1 MKKIKKPVFKK
12 NQIIVTAL
20 AAMIAVAGYLNYA
33 GTSFDSSMLTA
44 GSDSVSESDDSD
56 MTADISAED
65 IYAQTGEEEETD
77 IASLDEDY
85 EETASADDS
94 VGETVMASSTGGS
107 TVVAEAKVTREQTRS
122 RNKEILMEVINSTNI
137 SDSEKQD
144 AIDEMVSM
152 TDAAEKELAAE
163 TLLSAQGFEDVVV
176 SISDS
181 GADVVVSS
189 TQVSDAKRAQIEDI
203 VKRSK
208 LPILPLHRCRQQ
220 SEFFGEIY
228 NSLEKFTKI
237 VTAPDDRIKDRIYNS
252 PRSQRSLLLLSWAIF
267 SNSLDNSQ
275 LFLRLILQKDL

>member
-56 MTADISAED
+56 MAADISAED
-65 IYAQTGEEEETD
+65 IYAQTGEEEED

-203 VKRSK
+203 VKRK
-208 LPILPLHRCRQQ
+208 TGIEAANITITPVQAA
-220 SEFFGEIY
+220 E
-228 NSLEKFTKI
+228 
-237 VTAPDDRIKDRIYNS
+237 
-252 PRSQRSLLLLSWAIF
+252 
-267 SNSLDNSQ
+267 
-275 LFLRLILQKDL
+275 

>member
-56 MTADISAED
+56 MAADISAED
-65 IYAQTGEEEETD
+65 IYAQTGEEEEAD

-94 VGETVMASSTGGS
+94 VGETVMVSSTGGS

-137 SDSEKQD
+137 SDSE
-144 AIDEMVSM
+144 VSM

-203 VKRSK
+203 VKRK
-208 LPILPLHRCRQQ
+208 TGIEAANITITPVQAA
-220 SEFFGEIY
+220 E
-228 NSLEKFTKI
+228 
-237 VTAPDDRIKDRIYNS
+237 
-252 PRSQRSLLLLSWAIF
+252 
-267 SNSLDNSQ
+267 
-275 LFLRLILQKDL
+275 

>member
-94 VGETVMASSTGGS
+94 VGETDVRDRKS
-107 TVVAEAKVTREQTRS
+107 VV
-122 RNKEILMEVINSTNI
+122 
-137 SDSEKQD
+137 
-144 AIDEMVSM
+144 
-152 TDAAEKELAAE
+152 
-163 TLLSAQGFEDVVV
+163 
-176 SISDS
+176 
-181 GADVVVSS
+181 
-189 TQVSDAKRAQIEDI
+189 
-203 VKRSK
+203 
-208 LPILPLHRCRQQ
+208 
-220 SEFFGEIY
+220 
-228 NSLEKFTKI
+228 
-237 VTAPDDRIKDRIYNS
+237 
-252 PRSQRSLLLLSWAIF
+252 
-267 SNSLDNSQ
+267 
-275 LFLRLILQKDL
+275 